1 MRRSRRES
9 PSLTPTPVPAP
20 PRPLSRWSRPGLCP
34 PCCGAAASSFL
45 SRCLTET
52 RAPMV
57 LSMALFCQALQRP
70 QGPVTFEEVAVYFTR
85 EEWALLDPRGVSC
98 RRKILSVVF
107 LSMKKEREWK
117 VLIMDHPST
126 RILSSCCKMSDIV
139 DEGITPCPEPLF
151 KELRKSRITKAIK
164 TVKEINMAF
173 LPYESQGPTRTERT
187 SRRRRRR
194 NGWMWLQRRLLS
206 TSSKSSSSAEKRSEV
221 PAAGPLLTCPPPPQ
235 DITEDKLDKK
245 LWPFVLEPVPATSS
259 QAAVRAPTKPAL
271 SC

>member
-1 MRRSRRES
+1 
-9 PSLTPTPVPAP
+9 
-20 PRPLSRWSRPGLCP
+20 
-34 PCCGAAASSFL
+34 
-45 SRCLTET
+45 
-52 RAPMV
+52 MV

-107 LSMKKEREWK
+107 RSMKKEREWK

-151 KELRKSRITKAIK
+151 KELRKSRITKAIR

-187 SRRRRRR
+187 SRRRRR

-206 TSSKSSSSAEKRSEV
+206 TSSKSSSSAEKGAGRG
-221 PAAGPLLTCPPPPQ
+221 PAAHVPSRHPPHMSRCTEKRQ
-235 DITEDKLDKK
+235 DT
-245 LWPFVLEPVPATSS
+245 LEPHWCPNM
-259 QAAVRAPTKPAL
+259 K
-271 SC
+271 